1 MSSSAG
7 SAERPLSSSCSP
19 LTLMILPCAR
29 PAEKMTR
36 ASSCPLSL
44 AAPPPVQVKVR
55 AKVHTPA
62 PLMAVFLEVT
72 DGCRELP
79 GKSPLRVRPLNPSIS
94 SPLMGE
100 GKGGGEKDGEH
111 PLAFLASPSPLSPA
125 ARGGETSSATGI
137 RGGFRIVA
145 WKTN

>member
-1 MSSSAG
+1 VQDH
-7 SAERPLSSSCSP
+7 
-19 LTLMILPCAR
+19 TL
-29 PAEKMTR
+29 
-36 ASSCPLSL
+36 
-44 AAPPPVQVKVR
+44 
-55 AKVHTPA
+55 A
-62 PLMAVFLEVT
+62 PLMAAFPEGT

-100 GKGGGEKDGEH
+100 CKGGGEKDGEH
-111 PLAFLASPSPLSPA
+111 PLAFLASPSPLSPP
-125 ARGGETSSATGI
+125 ARGEETSSATGI